1 MLIALAASGVLG
13 YRRLQ
18 RKRAATIREAAAWPA
33 YESNRD
39 VELGLDPQRS
49 SASHPHQSSWQS
61 LSSPGLT
68 VPSQSLPR
76 F

>member
-1 MLIALAASGVLG
+1 MLIALAVSGVLG
-13 YRRLQ
+13 YRRRQ

-33 YESNRD
+33 HESNRD

-49 SASHPHQSSWQS
+49 SASHPDHSSEQS
-61 LSSPGLT
+61 LSTPGLT
-68 VPSQSLPR
+68 VPPRSLRR